1 MAASTICHILY
12 QCRAKIA
19 AGALDRP
26 FGDRVNGDEVVAV
39 DTQRRDAEAVS
50 ARRQRAGAAACY
62 SLKGRDRPLVVDHVE
77 DHRRVVNAGECA
89 GGVEIAFRRAP
100 LAHPGRSDAGVVLDR
115 ARHRPTHR
123 LRGLCGEVA
132 RDAEEAVFAA
142 RIHDR
147 ELAALQLVAA
157 VRIDLVDH
165 LDHRVAALDQDALL
179 AIAREDHIVR
189 SQGHAGRDA
198 RRLFARA
205 LHVEAGF
212 ALPLTSKH
220 ALVKSARHCHVTEHF
235 AQRIRIEFGVPRPM
249 RLIVFAEH
257 AHQAKSHIAH
267 FARVAGLVGTCHAP
281 RIGYIYMREVDR
293 ITRPEFRFGN
303 MQRKFRAI
311 IPLRCTTLG
320 PFGHRIVSQTQSYA

>member
-1 MAASTICHILY
+1 MSEIFAEFVPSLLEFLAY
-12 QCRAKIA
+12 
-19 AGALDRP
+19 
-26 FGDRVNGDEVVAV
+26 FG
-39 DTQRRDAEAVS
+39 
-50 ARRQRAGAAACY
+50 
-62 SLKGRDRPLVVDHVE
+62 
-77 DHRRVVNAGECA
+77 
-89 GGVEIAFRRAP
+89 
-100 LAHPGRSDAGVVLDR
+100 
-115 ARHRPTHR
+115 
-123 LRGLCGEVA
+123 
-132 RDAEEAVFAA
+132 
-142 RIHDR
+142 
-147 ELAALQLVAA
+147 VAA
-157 VRIDLVDH
+157 VLTVIFIAIYLKTTRHDEIKLIKDNS
-165 LDHRVAALDQDALL
+165 VAAAVAFSGSL
-179 AIAREDHIVR
+179 I
-189 SQGHAGRDA
+189 
-198 RRLFARA
+198 
-205 LHVEAGF
+205 GF

-311 IPLRCTTLG
+311 ITLRCTTLG